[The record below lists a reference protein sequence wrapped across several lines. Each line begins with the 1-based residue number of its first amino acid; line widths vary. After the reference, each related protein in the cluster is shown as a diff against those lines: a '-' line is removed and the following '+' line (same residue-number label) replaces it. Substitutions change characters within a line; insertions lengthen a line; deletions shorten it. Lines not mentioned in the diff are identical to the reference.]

1 MATAPLLGQ
10 LVARVPFHQA
20 RIVLAIVASTALVWA
35 VVLLWPGPAPLGLL
49 VIGFVLD
56 RLAPGGPSS
65 YTLGDFRVAMSVQY
79 LFWGFGAV
87 QIWRYRHKTIGRLRH
102 QGEARWQRGSAT
114 AFRVVA
120 ALGGSDD
127 HEQPAPAPGGRSSTV
142 AGSTIGDAGP
152 PRDSNHNIHHNS
164 SFSALYP

>member
-87 QIWRYRHKTIGRLRH
+87 QIWRYRHKTIGHLR
-102 QGEARWQRGSAT
+102 AT
-114 AFRVVA
+114 NPA
-120 ALGGSDD
+120 ALDALRDGHSLL
-127 HEQPAPAPGGRSSTV
+127 PGISQGTNR
-142 AGSTIGDAGP
+142 
-152 PRDSNHNIHHNS
+152 
-164 SFSALYP
+164 